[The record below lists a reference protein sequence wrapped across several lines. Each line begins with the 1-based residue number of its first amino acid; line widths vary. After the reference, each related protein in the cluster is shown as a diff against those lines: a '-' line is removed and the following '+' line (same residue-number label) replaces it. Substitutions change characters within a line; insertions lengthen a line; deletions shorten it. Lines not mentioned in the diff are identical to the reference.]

1 MVLKL
6 VYIIIVMIGRM
17 YPLTCAQYQNQAII
31 SAQNQKETIARFG
44 CDSKCGNVSIPY
56 PFGMRK
62 PKCYA
67 SEPFEIECRHNK
79 NGSQGEKLIAPYLKY
94 INLEV
99 MYIDLEYG
107 TVGIKN
113 PIFHPGCDNT
123 STGINLEGGPFVYSQ
138 DYNSFV
144 TVGCQNAALLLS
156 NDTILTACVSVC
168 YDDPKNANMMDVSSC
183 RGKYCCETSLP
194 PYLQAY
200 NVSVGTVEV
209 KSEIK
214 PECGYGLIKA
224 DYFQFNYVYDEYNSS
239 YWVPT
244 LGNLKKV
251 KDVPAVLQ
259 WEIPIH
265 MPNNSF
271 PEFRTDADSYANYN
285 CSYTNVTSAQSKS
298 GWRCT
303 CKYGFKG
310 NPYLDQGCKLAME
323 DSPERNKTRLKWAIG
338 VSSSLGTVILLLGLW
353 WLHKVIRKSIA
364 TKRKEKFFKQ
374 NGGLLLKQRLSSGE
388 VNVDKIKLFS
398 LKDLQ
403 KATDHFNINRVL
415 GKGGQGTVYKGM
427 LVDGKIV
434 AVKKFKVNGKVEE
447 FINEFVILS
456 QINHRNVT
464 EIPLIVYE
472 FIPNGLYE
480 YLHGQNELPMTW
492 DMRLRIASEVAGALF
507 FLHSAASQPI
517 YHRDV
522 NSRKSDV
529 YSFEVVLVELLT
541 GQKPISSV
549 KEQELKSLAPYFLL
563 CMAENR
569 LFDIIDERVIQEG
582 EKENII
588 VVSNLA
594 RRCLQLNGKK
604 RPTMKV
610 TLELES
616 IQKLEKQSNAQE
628 HHEELELAG
637 IEDSQI

>member
-1 MVLKL
+1 MASRIVL
-6 VYIIIVMIGRM
+6 
-17 YPLTCAQYQNQAII
+17 
-31 SAQNQKETIARFG
+31 F
-44 CDSKCGNVSIPY
+44 
-56 PFGMRK
+56 
-62 PKCYA
+62 
-67 SEPFEIECRHNK
+67 
-79 NGSQGEKLIAPYLKY
+79 
-94 INLEV
+94 
-99 MYIDLEYG
+99 
-107 TVGIKN
+107 
-113 PIFHPGCDNT
+113 
-123 STGINLEGGPFVYSQ
+123 
-138 DYNSFV
+138 
-144 TVGCQNAALLLS
+144 
-156 NDTILTACVSVC
+156 SV
-168 YDDPKNANMMDVSSC
+168 N
-183 RGKYCCETSLP
+183 
-194 PYLQAY
+194 
-200 NVSVGTVEV
+200 
-209 KSEIK
+209 
-214 PECGYGLIKA
+214 
-224 DYFQFNYVYDEYNSS
+224 
-239 YWVPT
+239 
-244 LGNLKKV
+244 
-251 KDVPAVLQ
+251 
-259 WEIPIH
+259 
-265 MPNNSF
+265 
-271 PEFRTDADSYANYN
+271 
-285 CSYTNVTSAQSKS
+285 
-298 GWRCT
+298 
-303 CKYGFKG
+303 
-310 NPYLDQGCKLAME
+310 
-323 DSPERNKTRLKWAIG
+323 
-338 VSSSLGTVILLLGLW
+338 GLW
-353 WLHKVIRKSIA
+353 WLHKLIRKKMA
-364 TKRKEKFFKQ
+364 MKRKEKFFKQ
-374 NGGLLLKQRLSSGE
+374 NGGLLLEQRLSSGE

-398 LKDLQ
+398 LKDLE
-403 KATDHFNINRVL
+403 KATNYFNITRVL
-415 GKGGQGTVYKGM
+415 GKAGQGTVYKGM

-434 AVKKFKVNGKVEE
+434 AVKKFK
-447 FINEFVILS
+447 
-456 QINHRNVT
+456 T